1 MADRVDCVV
10 IGAGVVGL
18 ATARALARA
27 GREVLL
33 LEAETHA
40 GTMTS
45 ARNSGVIHAG
55 LYYTPG
61 SFKARFCVAGN
72 RAMYAYC
79 RERGIDHQNCG
90 KLIVANGDEEEQVL
104 HHLLERA
111 HANDVEGVRMISATE
126 AHKMEPEVR
135 CTAALHCPT
144 SGIVDQHPYMLAL
157 QGDMENA
164 GGTLVGDCRVA
175 RVKRLADGFL
185 LETGGAAAPA
195 QITTIEARFVVN
207 SAGLGAVDL
216 LSRIDGYPAD
226 RIPTMHLGRG
236 NYFTVAARSPF
247 KHLIYPVPH
256 AAGLGIHA
264 TLDLGKRV
272 RFGPDVEWIDKIDYS
287 VNATRAPLF
296 YEAIRRYW
304 PKLADGALMPDYT
317 GIRPKLHGP
326 GEPQPDFRI
335 ESAAEHGIPGLVN
348 LLGIESP
355 GLTSSMAIGE
365 YAASFA
371 REAP

>member
-1 MADRVDCVV
+1 MADRVECVV
-10 IGAGVVGL
+10 IGAGAVGL
-18 ATARALARA
+18 AVARALALA

-33 LEAETHA
+33 LEAEDHP
-40 GTMTS
+40 GTITS

-61 SFKARFCVAGN
+61 SFKARFCVSGN
-72 RAMYAYC
+72 RAMYDYC
-79 RERGIDHQNCG
+79 RERGVEHHNCG
-90 KLIVANGDEEEQVL
+90 KLIIAHGDEEEQVL
-104 HHLLERA
+104 AQLLERA
-111 HANDVEGVRMISATE
+111 GRNDVQGVRLLSSDE
-126 AHKMEPEVR
+126 AHRLEPEVR

-164 GGTLVGDCRVA
+164 GGTLVVNCKVESLEQTASGF
-175 RVKRLADGFL
+175 RVK
-185 LETGGAAAPA
+185 TGGDAA
-195 QITTIEARFVVN
+195 TELEAGFVVN

-216 LSRIDGYPAD
+216 LNRIAGYPRE
-226 RIPTMHLGRG
+226 RIPKLHLARG
-236 NYFTVAARSPF
+236 NYFTVAERSPF

-256 AAGLGIHA
+256 AASLGIHA
-264 TLDLGKRV
+264 TLDLGRRV
-272 RFGPDVEWIDKIDYS
+272 RFGPDVEWIDHIDYS
-287 VNATRAPLF
+287 VNAARAPQF
-296 YEAIRRYW
+296 YAAIRRYW
-304 PKLADGALMPDYT
+304 PRLADGALTPDYT

-335 ESAAEHGIPGLVN
+335 ETAADHGLPGLVN

-355 GLTSSMAIGE
+355 GLTSSLAIGD

-371 REAP
+371 

>member
-1 MADRVDCVV
+1 MADRVECVV

-18 ATARALARA
+18 AVARALARA

-33 LEAETHA
+33 LEAESHP
-40 GTMTS
+40 GTITS

-72 RAMYAYC
+72 RALYAYC
-79 RERGIDHQNCG
+79 TERGVDFHNCG

-104 HHLLERA
+104 LHLLERA
-111 HANDVEGVRMISATE
+111 GRNDVDGVRLISGSE
-126 AHKMEPEVR
+126 AHKLEPEVR
-135 CTAALHCPT
+135 CTAALLCPT

-164 GGTLVGDCRVA
+164 GGTLVCNCRVESLS
-175 RVKRLADGFL
+175 RSVTGFVVRTAG
-185 LETGGAAAPA
+185 EAA
-195 QITTIEARFVVN
+195 TELDARFVVN

-216 LSRIDGYPAD
+216 LGRIEGYAKELV
-226 RIPTMHLGRG
+226 PTMHLGRG
-236 NYFTVAARSPF
+236 NYFTVAERSPF

-272 RFGPDVEWIDKIDYS
+272 RFGPDVEWIDRIDYS
-287 VNATRAPLF
+287 VNAARAPLF

-304 PKLADGALMPDYT
+304 PRLADGALTPDYT

-326 GEPQPDFRI
+326 GQPQPDFRI
-335 ESAAEHGIPGLVN
+335 ESSAEHGLPGLVN

-355 GLTSSMAIGE
+355 GLTSSMAIGD
-365 YAASFA
+365 YVASFA
-371 REAP
+371 

>member
-1 MADRVDCVV
+1 MADRMECVV

-18 ATARALARA
+18 AVARALALA

-33 LEAETHA
+33 LEAETHP
-40 GTMTS
+40 GTITS

-72 RAMYAYC
+72 RALYDYC
-79 RERGIDHQNCG
+79 TQRGVDHENCG

-104 HHLLERA
+104 LRLLERA
-111 HANDVEGVRMISATE
+111 HANDVEGVRMISGTE
-126 AHKMEPEVR
+126 AQKMEPELR
-135 CTAALHCPT
+135 STAALYCPT

-157 QGDMENA
+157 QGDLENA
-164 GGTLVGDCRVA
+164 GGTLVCDCRVDRIA
-175 RVKRLADGFL
+175 RRPDGFRVSTAG
-185 LETGGAAAPA
+185 EAA
-195 QITTIEARFVVN
+195 TEVEARFVVN

-216 LSRIDGYPAD
+216 LNRIEGYDPA
-226 RIPTMHLGRG
+226 RIPRMHLGRG

-247 KHLIYPVPH
+247 RHLIYPIPH

-264 TLDLGKRV
+264 TLDLGRRV
-272 RFGPDVEWIDKIDYS
+272 RFGPDVEWIDRIDYS
-287 VNATRAPLF
+287 VNAARAPLF

-304 PKLADGALMPDYT
+304 PGLADGALMPDYT

-355 GLTSSMAIGE
+355 GLTSSMAIGD
-365 YAASFA
+365 YVATFA
-371 REAP
+371 

>member
-1 MADRVDCVV
+1 MADRVECVV

-18 ATARALARA
+18 AVARALSLA

-33 LEAETHA
+33 LEAEHHP

-61 SFKARFCVAGN
+61 SFKAKFCVAGN
-72 RAMYAYC
+72 RALYAYC
-79 RERGIDHQNCG
+79 KARGVEFHDCG

-104 HHLLERA
+104 LHLLERA
-111 HANDVEGVRMISATE
+111 GRNDVDGVRLISATE
-126 AHKMEPEVR
+126 SHKLEPEVR

-164 GGTLVGDCRVA
+164 GGTLVCDCRVESLA
-175 RVKRLADGFL
+175 RHGAGFL
-185 LETGGAAAPA
+185 VRTGGDAA
-195 QITTIEARFVVN
+195 TELEARFVVN

-216 LSRIDGYPAD
+216 LARIEGYPRE

-236 NYFTVAARSPF
+236 NYFTVAERSPF

-272 RFGPDVEWIDKIDYS
+272 RFGPDVEWIDRIDYS
-287 VNATRAPLF
+287 VNASRAPLF

-304 PKLADGALMPDYT
+304 PRLADGALTPDYT

-335 ESAAEHGIPGLVN
+335 ETAAQHGLPGLVN

-355 GLTSSMAIGE
+355 GLTSSLAIGD
-365 YAASFA
+365 YVASFA
-371 REAP
+371 

>member
-1 MADRVDCVV
+1 MADKIECVV
-10 IGAGVVGL
+10 VGAGVVGL
-18 ATARALARA
+18 AVARALALA

-33 LEAETHA
+33 LEAETHP
-40 GTMTS
+40 GTITS

-55 LYYTPG
+55 LYYAPG

-72 RAMYAYC
+72 RALYAYC
-79 RERGIDHQNCG
+79 QARGVDHQNSG

-104 HHLLERA
+104 LHLLERA
-111 HANDVEGVRMISATE
+111 HLNDVDDVRMISGIE
-126 AHKMEPEVR
+126 AHKLEPEVR
-135 CTAALHCPT
+135 CTAALLCPT

-164 GGTLVGDCRVA
+164 GGTLVCDCRVESLA
-175 RVKRLADGFL
+175 RSNGGFL
-185 LETGGAAAPA
+185 VKTAGDSATE
-195 QITTIEARFVVN
+195 IEARFVVN
-207 SAGLGAVDL
+207 SAGLDAVGL
-216 LSRIDGYPAD
+216 LGRIEGYPQE
-226 RIPTMHLGRG
+226 RIPKMHLGRG

-287 VNATRAPLF
+287 VNTARAPLF
-296 YEAIRRYW
+296 YDAIRRYW
-304 PKLADGALMPDYT
+304 PGLADGALMPDYT

-335 ESAAEHGIPGLVN
+335 ESAADHGLPGLVN

-355 GLTSSMAIGE
+355 GLTSSLAIGD

-371 REAP
+371 

>member
-1 MADRVDCVV
+1 MADRVECVV

-18 ATARALARA
+18 AVARALALG

-33 LEAETHA
+33 LEAESHA
-40 GTMTS
+40 GTVTS

-55 LYYTPG
+55 LYYAPG

-72 RAMYAYC
+72 RALYPYC
-79 RERGIDHQNCG
+79 RERGVEHQDCG

-104 HHLLERA
+104 LHLLERA
-111 HANDVEGVRMISATE
+111 HANDVDGVRLVSGTE
-126 AHKMEPEVR
+126 AQKMEPEVR

-144 SGIVDQHPYMLAL
+144 SGIVDQHPYMLSL

-164 GGTLVGDCRVA
+164 GGTLVCDCRVDS
-175 RVKRLADGFL
+175 VDQLGDGFL
-185 LETGGAAAPA
+185 LRTAGEAAPE
-195 QITTIEARFVVN
+195 IEARFVVN

-216 LSRIDGYPAD
+216 LRHIQGYPPG
-226 RIPTMHLGRG
+226 RIPTMHLARG

-247 KHLIYPVPH
+247 QHLIYPVPH

-264 TLDLGKRV
+264 TLDLGRRV
-272 RFGPDVEWIDKIDYS
+272 RFGPDVEWLDRIDYA
-287 VNATRAPLF
+287 VNLARAPLF

-304 PKLADGALMPDYT
+304 PRLADGALMPDYT

-335 ESAAEHGIPGLVN
+335 ESQADHGITGLVN

-355 GLTSSMAIGE
+355 GLTSALAIGD
-365 YAASFA
+365 YVAAFA
-371 REAP
+371 

>member
-1 MADRVDCVV
+1 MADRVECVV
-10 IGAGVVGL
+10 VGAGVVGL
-18 ATARALARA
+18 AVARSLALA

-33 LEAETHA
+33 LEAESHP
-40 GTMTS
+40 GTVTS

-72 RAMYAYC
+72 RALYDYC
-79 RERGIDHQNCG
+79 KARGVEHHNCG
-90 KLIVANGDEEEQVL
+90 KLIIANGDEEEQVL
-104 HHLLERA
+104 LHLLERA
-111 HANDVEGVRMISATE
+111 HRNDVPDVRLISGTE
-126 AHKMEPEVR
+126 AHRLEPEVR
-135 CTAALHCPT
+135 CTAALLCPT
-144 SGIVDQHPYMLAL
+144 SGIVDQHPFMLAL

-164 GGTLVGDCRVA
+164 GGTLVVNCVVESLA
-175 RVKRLADGFL
+175 RIDGGYL
-185 LETGGAAAPA
+185 LKTGGESATEL
-195 QITTIEARFVVN
+195 QARFVVN

-216 LSRIDGYPAD
+216 LNRIEGYPRE
-226 RIPTMHLGRG
+226 RIPVMRLGRG
-236 NYFTVAARSPF
+236 NYFTVAERSPF

-272 RFGPDVEWIDKIDYS
+272 RFGPDVEWIDRIDYS
-287 VNATRAPLF
+287 VNASRAPLF

-304 PKLADGALMPDYT
+304 PRLEAGALTPDYT

-335 ESAAEHGIPGLVN
+335 ESPVDHGLPGLVN

-355 GLTSSMAIGE
+355 GLTSSLAIGD

-371 REAP
+371 

>member
-1 MADRVDCVV
+1 MADSIECVV
-10 IGAGVVGL
+10 VGAGVVGL
-18 ATARALARA
+18 AVARALALA
-27 GREVLL
+27 GHEVLL
-33 LEAETHA
+33 LEAETHP

-72 RAMYAYC
+72 RALYAYC
-79 RERGIDHQNCG
+79 NARGVEHHNCG
-90 KLIVANGDEEEQVL
+90 KLIIANGDEEEQVL
-104 HHLLERA
+104 LHLLERA
-111 HANDVEGVRMISATE
+111 QLNDVDGVRLISGTE
-126 AHKMEPEVR
+126 VHKLEPEIR
-135 CTAALHCPT
+135 STAALFCPT

-164 GGTLVGDCRVA
+164 GGTLVCDCRVESL
-175 RVKRLADGFL
+175 RRSGNGFL
-185 LETGGAAAPA
+185 VKTAGDSATE
-195 QITTIEARFVVN
+195 IEARFVVN

-216 LSRIDGYPAD
+216 LRHIDGYPEQ

-247 KHLIYPVPH
+247 RHLIYPVPH

-272 RFGPDVEWIDKIDYS
+272 RFGPDVEWIDRLDYS
-287 VNATRAPLF
+287 VNAARAPLF
-296 YEAIRRYW
+296 YDAIRRYW
-304 PKLADGALMPDYT
+304 PGLADGALMPDYT

-335 ESAAEHGIPGLVN
+335 ESQADHGLAGLVN

-355 GLTSSMAIGE
+355 GLTSALAIGD

-371 REAP
+371 

>member
-1 MADRVDCVV
+1 MADRIECVV

-18 ATARALARA
+18 AVARALALA

-33 LEAETHA
+33 LEAETHP
-40 GTMTS
+40 GTVTS

-61 SFKARFCVAGN
+61 SFKARFCVTGN
-72 RAMYAYC
+72 RALYDYC
-79 RERGIDHQNCG
+79 NTRGVDHQNCG

-104 HHLLERA
+104 MHLLERSQV
-111 HANDVEGVRMISATE
+111 NDVPGVRLIAATE
-126 AHKMEPEVR
+126 AHKMEPELR

-164 GGTLVGDCRVA
+164 GGTLVCDCRVE
-175 RVKRLADGFL
+175 RLQRLADGWRVQ
-185 LETGGAAAPA
+185 TAGDGA
-195 QITTIEARFVVN
+195 TEVDARFVVN

-216 LSRIDGYPAD
+216 LGRIEGYPAL
-226 RIPTMHLGRG
+226 RIPKLHLGRG

-247 KHLIYPVPH
+247 HHLIYPVPH

-264 TLDLGKRV
+264 TLDLGRRV
-272 RFGPDVEWIDKIDYS
+272 RFGPDVEWIDRIDYA
-287 VNATRAPLF
+287 VNAARAPLF
-296 YEAIRRYW
+296 YEAIRKYW
-304 PKLADGALMPDYT
+304 PRLADGALLPDYT

-335 ESAAEHGIPGLVN
+335 ESAADHGLAGLVN

-355 GLTSSMAIGE
+355 GLTSSLAIGD
-365 YAASFA
+365 YVATFA
-371 REAP
+371 

>member
-1 MADRVDCVV
+1 MADRVECVV

-18 ATARALARA
+18 AVARALAVA

-33 LEAETHA
+33 LEAEA
-40 GTMTS
+40 QPGTITS

-72 RAMYAYC
+72 RALYRYC
-79 RERGIDHQNCG
+79 NDRGIEHHNCG

-104 HHLLERA
+104 LHLLERA
-111 HANDVEGVRMISATE
+111 HVNGVPDVRMISGTE
-126 AHKMEPEVR
+126 AQKLEPEVR
-135 CTAALHCPT
+135 SSAALLCPT

-157 QGDMENA
+157 EGDLQNA
-164 GGTLVGDCRVA
+164 GGTLVCDCRVESVA
-175 RVKRLADGFL
+175 RLPDGFL
-185 LETGGAAAPA
+185 VKTGGAAA
-195 QITTIEARFVVN
+195 TEVEARFVVN
-207 SAGLGAVDL
+207 SAGLDAVDL
-216 LSRIDGYPAD
+216 LNRIEGYPKE
-226 RIPTMHLGRG
+226 RIPRMYLGRG
-236 NYFTVAARSPF
+236 NYFTVANRSPF

-264 TLDLGKRV
+264 TLDLGRRV
-272 RFGPDVEWIDKIDYS
+272 RFGPDVEWIDKIDYG
-287 VNATRAPLF
+287 VNVSRAPLF
-296 YEAIRRYW
+296 YDAIRRYW
-304 PKLADGALMPDYT
+304 PKLADGALVPDYT

-335 ESAAEHGIPGLVN
+335 ESSAEHGIPGLVI

-355 GLTSSMAIGE
+355 GLTSSLAIGD
-365 YAASFA
+365 YVASFA
-371 REAP
+371 

>member
-1 MADRVDCVV
+1 MADRIECVV

-18 ATARALARA
+18 AVARALALA

-33 LEAETHA
+33 LEAETHP
-40 GTMTS
+40 GTITS

-55 LYYTPG
+55 LYYAPG

-72 RAMYAYC
+72 RALYAYC
-79 RERGIDHQNCG
+79 TARGIDHHNSG
-90 KLIVANGDEEEQVL
+90 KLIIANGDEEEQVL
-104 HHLLERA
+104 LHLLERA
-111 HANDVEGVRMISATE
+111 HINDVDGVRLISGSE
-126 AHKMEPEVR
+126 AHKLESEVR
-135 CTAALHCPT
+135 CTAALLCPT

-164 GGTLVGDCRVA
+164 GGTLVCDCRVD
-175 RVKRLADGFL
+175 RLTRTENGFIVHAGDSAT
-185 LETGGAAAPA
+185 E
-195 QITTIEARFVVN
+195 IEARFVVN

-216 LSRIDGYPAD
+216 LSRIDGYPKD

-247 KHLIYPVPH
+247 AHLIYPVPH

-272 RFGPDVEWIDKIDYS
+272 RFGPDVEWIDRIDYS
-287 VNATRAPLF
+287 VNAARAPLF
-296 YEAIRRYW
+296 YDAIRRYW
-304 PKLADGALMPDYT
+304 PRLAEGALIPDYT

-335 ESAAEHGIPGLVN
+335 ESAVEHGLAGLVN

-355 GLTSSMAIGE
+355 GLTSALAIGD

-371 REAP
+371 

>member
-1 MADRVDCVV
+1 MADGVECVV

-18 ATARALARA
+18 AIGRALALA

-33 LEAETHA
+33 LEAETHP
-40 GTMTS
+40 GTITS

-79 RERGIDHQNCG
+79 QARGVDHHNCG

-104 HHLLERA
+104 LHLLERA
-111 HANDVEGVRMISATE
+111 HVNDVDGVRLISGTE
-126 AHKMEPEVR
+126 ARKLEPEVR

-164 GGTLVGDCRVA
+164 GGTLVCECPVENLTRTA
-175 RVKRLADGFL
+175 HGFL
-185 LETGGAAAPA
+185 VKTGGSSA
-195 QITTIEARFVVN
+195 TEIEARFVVN
-207 SAGLGAVDL
+207 SAGLGAIDL
-216 LSRIDGYPAD
+216 LSRIDGYPKEK
-226 RIPTMHLGRG
+226 IPTLHLGRG

-247 KHLIYPVPH
+247 QHLIYPVPH

-264 TLDLGKRV
+264 TIDLGKRV
-272 RFGPDVEWIDKIDYS
+272 RFGPDVEWIDHIDYS
-287 VNATRAPLF
+287 VNTARASLF
-296 YEAIRRYW
+296 YDAIRRYW
-304 PKLADGALMPDYT
+304 PHLADGALMPDFT

-335 ESAAEHGIPGLVN
+335 ESAAEHGLAGLVN

-355 GLTSSMAIGE
+355 GLTSSLAIGD
-365 YAASFA
+365 YVASFA
-371 REAP
+371 

>member
-1 MADRVDCVV
+1 MADKIECVV
-10 IGAGVVGL
+10 IGAGAVGL
-18 ATARALARA
+18 AVARALALA

-40 GTMTS
+40 GTITS
-45 ARNSGVIHAG
+45 SRNSGVIHAG

-79 RERGIDHQNCG
+79 EARGVETHNSG
-90 KLIVANGDEEEQVL
+90 KLIIANGDEEEKVL

-111 HANDVEGVRMISATE
+111 KQNDVEGVRMISSTE
-126 AHKMEPEVR
+126 AHKLEPQVL
-135 CTAALHCPT
+135 CTAALFCAT
-144 SGIVDQHPYMLAL
+144 SGIVDQHPFMLAL

-164 GGTLVGDCRVA
+164 GGTLVCDCRVESLS
-175 RVKRLADGFL
+175 RTQDGFL
-185 LETGGAAAPA
+185 VKTAGDSATE
-195 QITTIEARFVVN
+195 IEARFVVN

-216 LSRIDGYPAD
+216 LDHIEGYPKA
-226 RIPTMHLGRG
+226 RIPKLHLARG
-236 NYFTVAARSPF
+236 NYFTVAVRSPF
-247 KHLIYPVPH
+247 QHLVYPVPQPG
-256 AAGLGIHA
+256 GLGIHA

-287 VNATRAPLF
+287 VNVSRAPQF
-296 YEAIRRYW
+296 YDAIRRYW
-304 PKLADGALMPDYT
+304 PHLPDGALMPGYT

-335 ESAAEHGIPGLVN
+335 ESAADHGVPGLVN

-355 GLTSSMAIGE
+355 GFTSSLAIGD
-365 YAASFA
+365 YVASFA
-371 REAP
+371 

>member
-1 MADRVDCVV
+1 MADKIECVV

-18 ATARALARA
+18 AVARALALA

-33 LEAETHA
+33 LEAETHP
-40 GTMTS
+40 GTITS

-55 LYYTPG
+55 LYYAPG

-79 RERGIDHQNCG
+79 QARGVDHHNTG
-90 KLIVANGDEEEQVL
+90 KLIIANGGDEELVL
-104 HHLLERA
+104 LNLLERA
-111 HANDVEGVRMISATE
+111 RANGVEGARLISGTE
-126 AHKMEPEVR
+126 AHRLEPEVS
-135 CTAALHCPT
+135 CTAALLCPT

-164 GGTLVGDCRVA
+164 GGTLVCDCRVEKITRTA
-175 RVKRLADGFL
+175 QGFL
-185 LETGGAAAPA
+185 VHAGDSATE
-195 QITTIEARFVVN
+195 IEARFVVN

-216 LSRIDGYPAD
+216 LGLIEGYPKE
-226 RIPTMHLGRG
+226 RIPKLHLARG

-247 KHLIYPVPH
+247 RHLIYPVPH
-256 AAGLGIHA
+256 SAGLGIHA

-287 VNATRAPLF
+287 VNASRAPQF
-296 YEAIRRYW
+296 YEAIHRYW
-304 PKLADGALMPDYT
+304 PNLADGALMPDYT

-335 ESAAEHGIPGLVN
+335 ESAADHGLPGLVN

-355 GLTSSMAIGE
+355 GFTSSLAIGD
-365 YAASFA
+365 YVASFA
-371 REAP
+371 

>member
-1 MADRVDCVV
+1 MADRVECVV
-10 IGAGVVGL
+10 VGAGVVGL
-18 ATARALARA
+18 AVARALARA

-33 LEAETHA
+33 LEAETHP
-40 GTMTS
+40 GTITS

-61 SFKARFCVAGN
+61 EFKARFCVAGN
-72 RAMYAYC
+72 RALYAYC
-79 RERGIDHQNCG
+79 KERGIDHQNCG
-90 KLIVANGDEEEQVL
+90 KLIIANGDEEEQVL
-104 HHLLERA
+104 LHLLERA
-111 HANDVEGVRMISATE
+111 HANDVDGVRMISGAE

-144 SGIVDQHPYMLAL
+144 SGIIDQHPYMLAL

-164 GGTLVGDCRVA
+164 GGTLVCDCRVESLA
-175 RVKRLADGFL
+175 RLTDGWL
-185 LETGGAAAPA
+185 VRTGGGSATAE
-195 QITTIEARFVVN
+195 TSTIEAQFVVN

-216 LSRIDGYPAD
+216 LGRIEGYPA
-226 RIPTMHLGRG
+226 RLIPALHLARG

-264 TLDLGKRV
+264 TLDLGRRV
-272 RFGPDVEWIDKIDYS
+272 RFGPDVEWIDEIDYG
-287 VNATRAPLF
+287 VNVARAPQF
-296 YEAIRRYW
+296 YDAIRRYW
-304 PKLADGALMPDYT
+304 PQLADGALVPDYT

-335 ESAAEHGIPGLVN
+335 ESEKEHGLAGLVN

-355 GLTSSMAIGE
+355 GLTSSLPIGD

-371 REAP
+371 

>member
-1 MADRVDCVV
+1 MAERVECVV

-18 ATARALARA
+18 AAARSLALA

-33 LEAETHA
+33 LEAESHA
-40 GTMTS
+40 GTITS

-55 LYYTPG
+55 LYYEPG

-72 RAMYAYC
+72 RALYEYC
-79 RERGIDHQNCG
+79 RERGVEHHNCG

-104 HHLLERA
+104 LHLLERA
-111 HANDVEGVRMISATE
+111 HRNDVPDVRMISGTE
-126 AHKMEPEVR
+126 AHRLEPEVR
-135 CTAALHCPT
+135 CTAALLCPT
-144 SGIVDQHPYMLAL
+144 SGIVDQHPFMLAL

-164 GGTLVGDCRVA
+164 GGTLVVNCRVESLD
-175 RVKRLADGFL
+175 RVDGGFL
-185 LETGGAAAPA
+185 LKTGGEAA
-195 QITTIEARFVVN
+195 TELEARFVVN

-216 LSRIDGYPAD
+216 LRHVEGYPAE
-226 RIPTMHLGRG
+226 RIPVMHLGRG
-236 NYFTVAARSPF
+236 NYFTVAERSPF

-272 RFGPDVEWIDKIDYS
+272 RFGPDVEWIDHIDYS
-287 VNATRAPLF
+287 VNAARAPLF

-304 PKLADGALMPDYT
+304 PRLADGALTPDYT

-335 ESAAEHGIPGLVN
+335 ESSADHGLPGLVN

-355 GLTSSMAIGE
+355 GLTSSLAIGD

-371 REAP
+371 

>member
-1 MADRVDCVV
+1 MADKIECVV

-18 ATARALARA
+18 AVARALALQ

-33 LEAETHA
+33 LEAEPHA
-40 GTMTS
+40 GTITS

-55 LYYTPG
+55 LYYAPG

-79 RERGIDHQNCG
+79 KARGVEHHNCG

-104 HHLLERA
+104 LHLLERA
-111 HANDVEGVRMISATE
+111 HHNDVDGVRMVSGTE

-144 SGIVDQHPYMLAL
+144 SGIIDPHALMLAL
-157 QGDMENA
+157 QGEMENA
-164 GGTLVGDCRVA
+164 GGTLVCDCRVESLA
-175 RVKRLADGFL
+175 RLSDGFL
-185 LETGGAAAPA
+185 V
-195 QITTIEARFVVN
+195 TTAGESATQVEARFVVN

-216 LSRIDGYPAD
+216 LNRIEGYDPA
-226 RIPTMHLGRG
+226 RIPKMHLGRG

-264 TLDLGKRV
+264 TLDLGRRV
-272 RFGPDVEWIDKIDYS
+272 RFGPDVEWIDKVDYS
-287 VNATRAPLF
+287 VNASRAPLF
-296 YEAIRRYW
+296 YDAIRRYW
-304 PKLADGALMPDYT
+304 PQLADGALMPDYT

-335 ESAAEHGIPGLVN
+335 ESEAEHGLTGLVN

-355 GLTSSMAIGE
+355 GLTSSLAIGD

-371 REAP
+371 